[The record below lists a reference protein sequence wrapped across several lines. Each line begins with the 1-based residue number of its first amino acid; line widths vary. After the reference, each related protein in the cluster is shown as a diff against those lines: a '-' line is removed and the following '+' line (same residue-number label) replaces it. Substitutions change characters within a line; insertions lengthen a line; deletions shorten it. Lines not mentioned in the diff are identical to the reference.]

1 MPSISKTKSS
11 MKTKSPLARTAAAR
25 KIRTANAMVTVLVMP
40 PRENRFLP
48 PARMRRPAAGLA

>member
-11 MKTKSPLARTAAAR
+11 MARKAAAR